1 MTRRAVVNTVLSAAG
16 VALLAWQVADV
27 GGLAEV
33 RRGLAAVG
41 AGFAAILV
49 LSFLRFLMRAVAW
62 RALLGEPAPLSAA
75 VAATIS
81 GDALGNLTPLGLAA
95 SEPAKAL
102 YLGTHVDQS
111 RAFAA
116 LAAENFF
123 YSVSVALYVIGGAAA
138 MLAVFPDL
146 PDNVVQGGFGALA
159 LMAALLAGAGWIAWR
174 RPALVSGSV
183 ARLPFARA
191 GKIADRIRVL
201 EYHTY
206 DSAAGGHARLG
217 QLALAETTFH
227 ALSFAESWLVLY
239 LITGGQSLALE
250 ALVLDSVSRVINV
263 VFKLVPMRL
272 GVDEVSA
279 EAVAVAIGLG
289 TGRGLVVALVRKI
302 RMIFWAGVGLVLW
315 AGRR

>member
-1 MTRRAVVNTVLSAAG
+1 MTRRAAVNTVLSVAG
-16 VALLAWQVADV
+16 VALLAWQVADI

-41 AGFAAILV
+41 VGFLGVLIL
-49 LSFLRFLMRAVAW
+49 SYLRFLMRAVAW
-62 RALLGEPAPLSAA
+62 RALIGERVPIGAA

-95 SEPAKAL
+95 SEPAKAV
-102 YLGTHVDQS
+102 YLGRHVDQS

-138 MLAVFPDL
+138 MLAVYPDL
-146 PDNVVQGGFGALA
+146 PDHVRQGGFGALA
-159 LMAALLAGAGWIAWR
+159 LMATLLAGAGWIAWQ
-174 RPALVSGSV
+174 RPALVSGV
-183 ARLPFARA
+183 IRRLPFARA
-191 GKIADRIRVL
+191 EKLATRIRVL

-206 DSAAGGHARLG
+206 DSAAGGRARLG
-217 QLALAETTFH
+217 QLAIAETTFH
-227 ALSFAESWLVLY
+227 VFSFAESWLVLY
-239 LITGGQSLALE
+239 LLSGGESLLVE
-250 ALVLDSVSRVINV
+250 ALILDSVSRVINV

-289 TGRGLVVALVRKI
+289 TGRGLIVALVRKI
-302 RMIFWAGVGLVLW
+302 RMIFWAAVGLGLW
-315 AGRR
+315 AMRR